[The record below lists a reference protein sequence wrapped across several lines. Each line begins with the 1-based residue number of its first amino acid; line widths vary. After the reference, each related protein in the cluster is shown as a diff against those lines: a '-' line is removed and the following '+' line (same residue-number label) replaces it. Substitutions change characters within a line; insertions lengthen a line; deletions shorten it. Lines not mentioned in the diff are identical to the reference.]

1 MFFFFFKQKT
11 AYEMRISDWSSD
23 VCLPIWLPDVVRVK
37 TSAGRTATC
46 VGFSLRPTAALNA
59 VRALKVR
66 EQLMSA
72 FGAGRA
78 EGKAIG
84 KSRRPGP
91 LTMFARGFLKNPVM
105 VGSVIPSRSEEPTS
119 ELQSIMRISYAV

>member
-84 KSRRPGP
+84 KSGRSGP
-91 LTMFARGFLKNPVM
+91 LTTFEIGGASSRESGCLYVWIPV
-105 VGSVIPSRSEEPTS
+105 VA
-119 ELQSIMRISYAV
+119 LSITDKKI